1 MVLDPAARADVGD
14 PAMCGVRYWGS
25 CTAEKGVPYSGR
37 KSGMGMGVPCEYW
50 QPRWKCRT
58 KGSQCSGSRESGKEC
73 KERECGS
80 AEGEVWCRTGESV
93 VEVKR
98 NKRL

>member
-1 MVLDPAARADVGD
+1 MWCPVLGIVHG
-14 PAMCGVRYWGS
+14 GEGS
-25 CTAEKGVPYSGR
+25 TLFGSKEWYGYG
-37 KSGMGMGVPCEYW
+37 CEYW
-50 QPRWKCRT
+50 QPRWECRT